1 MKFYSALKQTAFFFI
16 IIAVLGSSAG
26 LYAGD
31 NYKLKLRDISAEKRL
46 AKKKLI
52 GIDLDIQVGVSI
64 SKTNFETTVPNDTLD
79 NTTSKTGPLIGAL
92 LSVNFFGLGFTSGLQ
107 YSAKGYETT
116 TGEKANMNFFNIPV
130 LFYFEF
136 DISDKVRL
144 EGNVGPYFGVLLS
157 SSDNPAYELKS
168 FDFGLLGNMQFA
180 YMFNSLIGVLLGGK
194 YEYGGI
200 NNLGN
205 NENITK
211 ITTSTINIYTGLK
224 FDL

>member
-16 IIAVLGSSAG
+16 IIAVLGSSEG

-31 NYKLKLRDISAEKRL
+31 NFKLKLRDISAEKRL

-116 TGEKANMNFFNIPV
+116 TGGKSKYEFFQYPVIV
-130 LFYFEF
+130 LF
-136 DISDKVRL
+136 
-144 EGNVGPYFGVLLS
+144 
-157 SSDNPAYELKS
+157 
-168 FDFGLLGNMQFA
+168 
-180 YMFNSLIGVLLGGK
+180 
-194 YEYGGI
+194 
-200 NNLGN
+200 
-205 NENITK
+205 
-211 ITTSTINIYTGLK
+211 
-224 FDL
+224 